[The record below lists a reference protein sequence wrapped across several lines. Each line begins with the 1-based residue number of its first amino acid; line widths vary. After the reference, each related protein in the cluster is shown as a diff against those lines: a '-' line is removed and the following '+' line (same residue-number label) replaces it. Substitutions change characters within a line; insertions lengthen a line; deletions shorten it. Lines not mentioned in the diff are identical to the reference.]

1 MYSKPL
7 ENSPVQF
14 QWKVWGSTRITKFK
28 RRIFYFIFI
37 GRMSSWGL
45 LCVLI
50 PFLARVPHCIMYEGI
65 CILYLAGL
73 AVVGRNSL
81 YLLFIARALWP
92 HGLSI
97 ELALTAQ
104 YSPPDTDLPCCCCW
118 NQFFVF
124 NWKQRENNGVVTMD
138 PKGVELHTA
147 PASDKENKTK
157 SFQPAGSARGIWGR
171 TWLRYLAKCCLGIVG
186 LN

>member
-1 MYSKPL
+1 
-7 ENSPVQF
+7 
-14 QWKVWGSTRITKFK
+14 
-28 RRIFYFIFI
+28 
-37 GRMSSWGL
+37 MSSWGL

-50 PFLARVPHCIMYEGI
+50 PSLACVPHCIMYEGI

-73 AVVGRNSL
+73 AVVGRNSS
-81 YLLFIARALWP
+81 YLLFIARAMWP

-97 ELALTAQ
+97 ELALTTQ
-104 YSPPDTDLPCCCCW
+104 YSPPDTAQLSSDLPCCCCW

-157 SFQPAGSARGIWGR
+157 SFQSAGSAGGIWGR
-171 TWLRYLAKCCLGIVG
+171 TWLRSGKMLSWHCRTELKWWYVRLYWYSYYGHFLLSSSISIYIHYS
-186 LN
+186 L